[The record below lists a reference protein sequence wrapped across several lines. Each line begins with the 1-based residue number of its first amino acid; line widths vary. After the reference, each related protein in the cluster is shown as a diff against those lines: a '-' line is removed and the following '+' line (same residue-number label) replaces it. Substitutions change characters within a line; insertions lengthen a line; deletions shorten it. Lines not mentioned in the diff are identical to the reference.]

1 MKEEKTMSK
10 LKKIVLF
17 AGLGAILLA
26 VITITSVSLIKY
38 AIYRSQFK
46 DVEAEVRTE
55 YVIAE

>member
-1 MKEEKTMSK
+1 MSK

-17 AGLGAILLA
+17 ATLGAILLA

-46 DVEAEVRTE
+46 DTTADAHVE
-55 YVIAE
+55 YVVNE